1 MGFSHKFLMAI
12 GRGLTSL
19 ICRIDDSQLP
29 RVPMTGPLII
39 VTNHVNILEIPI
51 LYTRLQPRKMHG
63 LVLSTHWKSPL
74 LRWIFAVTET
84 IPLARGEPNPQAVR
98 RALDY
103 LKAGAILIISPEGTR
118 SGHGRLQQAYPG
130 AVLLAARS
138 QAPLLPVAYYGAE
151 DYKHNLARLRR
162 SDFHLAVG
170 SPFYLDSHAQPID
183 RQVRQQMTDEI
194 MYQLAALLP
203 PAYRGLYADLS
214 KATQDYITFPGD
226 REKFSPQRSKE
237 HKEEDRK

>member
-1 MGFSHKFLMAI
+1 MSFSHKFLMAV
-12 GRGLTSL
+12 GRGLTGL
-19 ICRIDDSQLP
+19 ICRIDDSQLQ

-51 LYTRLQPRKMHG
+51 IYTRLQPREMHG
-63 LVLSTHWKSPL
+63 LVLAARWKNPL

-103 LKAGAILIISPEGTR
+103 LRAGKIVIISPEGTR
-118 SGHGRLQQAYPG
+118 SGDGRLQQAHSG
-130 AVLLAARS
+130 AVLLAQRS
-138 QAPLLPVAYYGAE
+138 QAPILPVAYYGSE
-151 DYKHNLARLRR
+151 DYKKNLLRLKR

-170 SPFYLDSHAQPID
+170 QTFYLDSRGISLD

-203 PAYRGLYADLS
+203 PAYRGHYADLS
-214 KATQDYITFPGD
+214 KATQDYIKN
-226 REKFSPQRSKE
+226 EKYVL
-237 HKEEDRK
+237 